1 MAKKFK
7 ILSIDGGGLRGIVPL
22 LILKKIEELE
32 KKRIHELFDLVVGT
46 STGGI
51 IACGLTA
58 TKDGINPI
66 LTIDE
71 LIELYTTKG
80 DIIFPQNKGFIKNI
94 VKKINSVFNPQY
106 SANGLDKLL
115 TDYFGDINLNQT
127 LKPIIVTSYDLKQN
141 EVLMFKS
148 RKSNEEGFNTKLKD
162 ICRATSAAPTYLPSY
177 NMVYGNAE
185 RVCIDGG
192 VYINNPTMAAISD
205 VIRNKYSNPELK
217 LEDITCLSLGTG
229 TYTKNLGIKDTSKW
243 GIIEW
248 MEPITKVMMQASSKS
263 VVYESNELLTNYLR
277 LDINIDDK
285 DKSDMADSRPETT
298 KYITDI
304 VNNDILNSK
313 NELKNIK
320 NFFKIN
326 KTK

>member
-298 KYITDI
+298 KYIIDI

-326 KTK
+326 

>member
-7 ILSIDGGGLRGIVPL
+7 VLSIDGGGLRGIVPL

-32 KKRIHELFDLVVGT
+32 KKKIHELFDLIVGT

-58 TKDGINPI
+58 TKDGITPI
-66 LTIDE
+66 LSIDD
-71 LIELYTTKG
+71 LIDLYTTKG
-80 DIIFPQNKGFIKNI
+80 NVIFPQNKGFVDKLTN
-94 VKKINSVFNPQY
+94 KISSIFNPKY

-115 TDYFGDINLNQT
+115 TDYFGDITLNQT

-148 RKSNEEGFNTKLKD
+148 RKSNEEGFNAKLKD

-177 NMVYGNAE
+177 SMAYGNAE

-205 VIRNKYSNPELK
+205 IIRNKYNNPELK

-229 TYTKNLGIKDTSKW
+229 TYTKNLGVKDTTKW
-243 GIIEW
+243 GVIEW
-248 MEPITKVMMQASSKS
+248 ARPITNVMMQASSKS

-277 LDINIDDK
+277 LDISIDDK

-298 KYITDI
+298 KYITNI

-320 NFFKIN
+320 NFFKIS

>member
-1 MAKKFK
+1 MSKKFK

-32 KKRIHELFDLVVGT
+32 KKKIHELFDLIVGT

-58 TKDGINPI
+58 TKDGVTPI
-66 LTIDE
+66 LSIDK

-80 DIIFPQNKGFIKNI
+80 DIIFPQNKGLIKNI
-94 VKKINSVFNPQY
+94 VKKINSAFNPQY

-115 TDYFGDINLNQT
+115 TDYFGDLNLNQT

-205 VIRNKYSNPELK
+205 VIRNKYGNSELK

-229 TYTKNLGIKDTSKW
+229 TYTKNLDVK
-243 GIIEW
+243 
-248 MEPITKVMMQASSKS
+248 
-263 VVYESNELLTNYLR
+263 
-277 LDINIDDK
+277 
-285 DKSDMADSRPETT
+285 
-298 KYITDI
+298 
-304 VNNDILNSK
+304 ILF
-313 NELKNIK
+313 IGH
-320 NFFKIN
+320 F
-326 KTK
+326 